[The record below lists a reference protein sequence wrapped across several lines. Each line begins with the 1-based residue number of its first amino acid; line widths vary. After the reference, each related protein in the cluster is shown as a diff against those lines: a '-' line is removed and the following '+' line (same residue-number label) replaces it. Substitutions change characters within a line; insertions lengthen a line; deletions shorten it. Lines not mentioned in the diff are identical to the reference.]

1 MNPRFAQ
8 RRLAELLSQFPAV
21 VLIGPR
27 QAGKTTLALAE
38 MARHGDAL
46 YLDLELPSAQ
56 RQLDDPEAFLLARRN
71 RLVILDEVQRLPELF
86 AILRG
91 VIDLRRRDG
100 EAAGQFLLLGS
111 ASGVLLQQAGES
123 LAGRVAQLE
132 LTPFQAREILSPN
145 RPAADLDSL
154 WVRGGFPLSWLAPDE
169 TASLRWRDAF
179 IATYLERDI
188 PALAAC
194 RTLVVD
200 SENRPRRGQ
209 FLADSPPHSPAMGQE
224 AGEKWTA
231 AVDLQ
236 PAIPKSGRLLGPRI
250 PATTLRRLW
259 TMLAHSQG
267 GLLNQSQLAASLAI
281 SGQTVARYIDLL
293 CDLMLVRRLP
303 AWHGNVGK
311 RLVRAPKVYVR
322 DSGIVHA
329 LLGLADLESVLSH
342 PIAGASWEGFVIE
355 QLLAAYPETEASFYR
370 TAHGAEA
377 DLVLAFRN
385 GETWV
390 VEIKRASAPTVSKG
404 FHLAA
409 ADVGATRKL
418 LVAPVA
424 EAYPMRDGIEVMN
437 PLAASGMA
445 GQ

>member
-1 MNPRFAQ
+1 MESRFAHQ
-8 RRLAELLSQFPAV
+8 QLGNLLAQFPAV
-21 VLIGPR
+21 VLLGPR

-38 MARHGDAL
+38 AARRGDAL

-56 RQLDDPEAFLLARRN
+56 RQMDDPEAFLLAHQG

-86 AILRG
+86 AVLRG
-91 VIDLRRRDG
+91 VIDVRRRSG

-111 ASGVLLQQAGES
+111 ASGVLLKQASES

-132 LTPFQAREILSPN
+132 LTPFQAREVLPAGTSPAELN
-145 RPAADLDSL
+145 RL
-154 WVRGGFPLSWLAPDE
+154 WVRGGFPLSWLAVDD

-188 PALAAC
+188 PAL
-194 RTLVVD
+194 
-200 SENRPRRGQ
+200 
-209 FLADSPPHSPAMGQE
+209 
-224 AGEKWTA
+224 
-231 AVDLQ
+231 
-236 PAIPKSGRLLGPRI
+236 GPRI

-259 TMLAHSQG
+259 TMLAHTQG

-293 CDLMLVRRLP
+293 CDLMLVRCLP

-329 LLGLADLESVLSH
+329 LLGLARLEDVLAH
-342 PIAGASWEGFVIE
+342 PVAGASWEGFVIE
-355 QLLAAYPETEASFYR
+355 QLLAAAPGADASFYR
-370 TAHGAEA
+370 TSHGAEA
-377 DLVLAFRN
+377 DLVLHFRN

-390 VEIKRASAPTVSKG
+390 VEIKRSSAPTVSKG

-409 ADVGATRKL
+409 DDVGAARKL
-418 LVAPVA
+418 LIAPVA
-424 EAYPMRDGIEVMN
+424 SPYPMREGVEVMD
-437 PLAASGMA
+437 PLAAVA
-445 GQ
+445 RVAER

>member
-1 MNPRFAQ
+1 MTL
-8 RRLAELLSQFPAV
+8 RLAQQQLADRLAQFPAV
-21 VLIGPR
+21 VLLGPR

-38 MARHGDAL
+38 MDRRGDASPPPL

-56 RQLDDPEAFLLARRN
+56 RQLDDPEAFLLAHGG
-71 RLVILDEVQRLPELF
+71 RLVILDEVQRMPELF
-86 AILRG
+86 AVLRG
-91 VIDLRRRDG
+91 VIDIRRRAG

-111 ASGVLLQQAGES
+111 ASGVLLQQASES

-132 LTPFQAREILSPN
+132 LTPFQAREVLAADA
-145 RPAADLDSL
+145 AADLNPL
-154 WVRGGFPLSWLAPDE
+154 WVRGGFPLSWLAADDA
-169 TASLRWRDAF
+169 ASLRWREAF

-188 PALAAC
+188 PA
-194 RTLVVD
+194 
-200 SENRPRRGQ
+200 
-209 FLADSPPHSPAMGQE
+209 
-224 AGEKWTA
+224 
-231 AVDLQ
+231 
-236 PAIPKSGRLLGPRI
+236 LGPRI

-259 TMLAHSQG
+259 TMLAHAQG
-267 GLLNQSQLAASLAI
+267 GLLNQAQLAASLAV
-281 SGQTVARYIDLL
+281 SGQTVSRYIDLL

-329 LLGLADLESVLSH
+329 LLGLANLESVLAH
-342 PIAGASWEGFVIE
+342 PVAGASWEGFVIE
-355 QLLAAYPETEASFYR
+355 QLLAAAGAAEASFYR

-390 VEIKRASAPTVSKG
+390 VEIKRSSAPTVSKG

-409 ADVGATRKL
+409 ADVKATRKL
-418 LVAPVA
+418 LIAPVA
-424 EAYPMRDGIEVMN
+424 APYPLRDGIEVMN
-437 PLAASGMA
+437 PLAAA
-445 GQ
+445 EYLAR